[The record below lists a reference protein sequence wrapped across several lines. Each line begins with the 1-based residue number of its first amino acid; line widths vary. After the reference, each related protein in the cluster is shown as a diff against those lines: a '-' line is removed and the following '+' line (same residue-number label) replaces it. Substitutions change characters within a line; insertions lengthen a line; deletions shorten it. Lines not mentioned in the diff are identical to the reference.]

1 MRAGRWR
8 NDFAASV
15 AGVTFPAMGKF
26 SIVLI
31 IFSALALV
39 AGWLAGGRP
48 AEKTEPRPVDETRTV
63 LTALDAGSRPSGVA
77 AGLWGRLDAMEYVGE
92 FSEIGAL
99 E

>member
-8 NDFAASV
+8 NDLTAS
-15 AGVTFPAMGKF
+15 ATGVTFPAMGKF
-26 SIVLI
+26 SIVVI

-48 AEKTEPRPVDETRTV
+48 AEKTEPGPVDETRIV
-63 LTALDAGSRPSGVA
+63 LTALDAGNRPSGVA
-77 AGLWGRLDAMEYVGE
+77 AGLWERLDALEDVSE